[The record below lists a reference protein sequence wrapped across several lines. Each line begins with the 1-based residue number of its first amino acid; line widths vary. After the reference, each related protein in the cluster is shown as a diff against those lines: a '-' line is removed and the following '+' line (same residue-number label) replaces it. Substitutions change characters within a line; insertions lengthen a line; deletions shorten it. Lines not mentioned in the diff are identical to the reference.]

1 MFLAARYNH
10 VNAIGLLCD
19 QKADINMGN
28 SQGMT
33 PLMMGIWILEYK
45 LNELIFKF
53 YIQRFIMV
61 ISKV

>member
-1 MFLAARYNH
+1 MKIYLAARYNH

-33 PLMMGIWILEYK
+33 PLMMGTWILKYK

-53 YIQRFIMV
+53 YT
-61 ISKV
+61 